1 MSDHQV
7 IISHVYLCVSM
18 MTAMTQGEIH
28 RSVCTQKFL
37 HTDVFA
43 QKSFYTQTRLHT
55 QKALHREA
63 LTQRSFCTQM
73 RLHTEALHREDFT
86 QRSFYTGAFTQRSLC
101 AQKLLHR
108 EVFEMVLHTEK
119 FLHRG
124 SLYIEK
130 SLHRGAFTRRL
141 RTNSHFRHGLSKPI
155 ALTCCEAWTAALF
168 LLDGTAEARRVQ
180 QMLDSPWCWC
190 SYKAISYHGINGKK
204 KSKRLL
210 GVWQV
215 CKNSCCTV
223 LQCQIRSHVDV
234 LTQAR
239 V

>member
-1 MSDHQV
+1 M
-7 IISHVYLCVSM
+7 I
-18 MTAMTQGEIH
+18 AH
-28 RSVCTQKFL
+28 RSLYAEEFL
-37 HTDVFA
+37 LAH
-43 QKSFYTQTRLHT
+43 
-55 QKALHREA
+55 
-63 LTQRSFCTQM
+63 
-73 RLHTEALHREDFT
+73 
-86 QRSFYTGAFTQRSLC
+86 RSFYTEKSLRWSYI
-101 AQKLLHR
+101 QKLLHGG
-108 EVFEMVLHTEK
+108 FFTHAQKLLHTEK